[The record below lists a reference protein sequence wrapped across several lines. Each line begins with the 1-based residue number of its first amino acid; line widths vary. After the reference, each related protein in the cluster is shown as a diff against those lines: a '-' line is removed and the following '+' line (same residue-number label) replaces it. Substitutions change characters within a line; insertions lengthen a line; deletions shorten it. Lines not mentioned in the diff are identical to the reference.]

1 MIFYFEETI
10 IGNEYK
16 IYYINGKIFSKNQI
30 KINESVSIIFDK
42 ISKILGLEMF
52 FLLILY
58 KITKKKI
65 FIIDVNPAPG
75 FIYQMILENV

>member
-1 MIFYFEETI
+1 MNIRFI
-10 IGNEYK
+10 ILMEKYL
-16 IYYINGKIFSKNQI
+16 SKNQI

-58 KITKKKI
+58 KITKKK
-65 FIIDVNPAPG
+65 
-75 FIYQMILENV
+75 YLLLM